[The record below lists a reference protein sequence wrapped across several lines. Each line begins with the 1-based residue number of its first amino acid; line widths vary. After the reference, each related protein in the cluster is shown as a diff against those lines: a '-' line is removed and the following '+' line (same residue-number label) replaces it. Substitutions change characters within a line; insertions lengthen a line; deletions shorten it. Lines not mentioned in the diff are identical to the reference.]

1 MSTGDGIIDVS
12 TGRIGRHPGMYR
24 PAILSTANVK
34 QILYY
39 NSDDVILQIDEIYN
53 NGTDE
58 EKAYRQIFYYSD
70 VTNSGIDHTTTVWPW
85 VRI

>member
-24 PAILSTANVK
+24 PPIHSTANVK

-39 NSDDVILQIDEIYN
+39 NSDDILLQLDEIYN
-53 NGTDE
+53 VDTDE
-58 EKAYRQIFYYSD
+58 EKAYRQIFYYSN
-70 VTNSGIDHTTTVWPW
+70 VTNSGIDHTTVIMPW
-85 VRI
+85 ERI